1 MASGTRRH
9 VLITF
14 ARSFLTLNLARLMA
28 AAGHQVTVV
37 DSLAVGVSRYSNAV
51 SGFHKVSPPKFKPQ
65 EYCRELAAIVERE
78 KVDIVIP
85 IHEETDILAMM
96 AGLFPDTVELN
107 RPGFDGDRFDRK
119 GHLFHASPIEVL
131 TRVAGP
137 CHTHGHRCSEGSR
150 DRARSSGPD
159 R

>member
-1 MASGTRRH
+1 MASGTSRH

-28 AAGHQVTVV
+28 AAGHRVTVV

-51 SGFHKVSPPKFKPQ
+51 SGFHKVPPPKFAPQ

-96 AGLFPDTVELN
+96 AG
-107 RPGFDGDRFDRK
+107 
-119 GHLFHASPIEVL
+119 
-131 TRVAGP
+131 
-137 CHTHGHRCSEGSR
+137 
-150 DRARSSGPD
+150 
-159 R
+159 